1 MKIPAPPN
9 PTASPD
15 IKRHLRFV
23 RQVQTPAAIETT
35 GKIASVAVRL
45 KPPDK
50 AVARKT
56 WSPTMLPLTRL
67 RNPKHPSPLSQ
78 AQLVV
83 SAADRDGFA
92 LVGVQVA
99 PSHCHRPSAERV
111 GIHRWPSQ

>member
-1 MKIPAPPN
+1 MKIPAPPA
-9 PTASPD
+9 PTANTD
-15 IKRHLRFV
+15 IRRHLRFV

-35 GKIASVAVRL
+35 GKIASAVVKLR
-45 KPPDK
+45 PPDK

-78 AQLVV
+78 AQVVV

-92 LVGVQVA
+92 WVGVQVV
-99 PSHCHRPSAERV
+99 PSHRHRPSAERV

>member
-9 PTASPD
+9 PTANPD

-23 RQVQTPAAIETT
+23 RQVQTPAASETT
-35 GKIASVAVRL
+35 GNIASAVVEFR
-45 KPPDK
+45 PPDK
-50 AVARKT
+50 AVARKS
-56 WSPTMLPLTRL
+56 WSPTILPLTKL

-92 LVGVQVA
+92 
-99 PSHCHRPSAERV
+99 
-111 GIHRWPSQ
+111 